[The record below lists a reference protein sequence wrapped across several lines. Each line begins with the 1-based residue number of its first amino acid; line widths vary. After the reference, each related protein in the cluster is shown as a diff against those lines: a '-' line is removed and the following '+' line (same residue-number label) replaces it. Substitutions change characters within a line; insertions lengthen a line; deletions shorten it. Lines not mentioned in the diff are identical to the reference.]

1 MTVDP
6 PSPSRGTVPIQAI
19 GPDDGTGM
27 GCHRLARD
35 GELMAYKHAG
45 FWQCMDTLE
54 ERETL
59 EALWRGKEAPWLR
72 VCRESADAMK
82 PVETRFTSSKASSAR
97 RLTRVG

>member
-1 MTVDP
+1 MLETDAL
-6 PSPSRGTVPIQAI
+6 SA
-19 GPDDGTGM
+19 
-27 GCHRLARD
+27 LARD